1 MKRETVSK
9 IVINEIEK
17 LTGYSNVLEDNTFS
31 TINVDY
37 SDLLMINARVENG
50 LNLPIDEENPTQL
63 VDSFI
68 EKRTKLLSTR
78 PNDWPYQS
86 WDETTMVKD
95 YIDEMDIFLNK

>member
-17 LTGYSNVLEDNTFS
+17 LTGYS
-31 TINVDY
+31 
-37 SDLLMINARVENG
+37 
-50 LNLPIDEENPTQL
+50 TQL

-78 PNDWPYQS
+78 PNHWPCQS
-86 WDETTMVKD
+86 WDEMTMIKD
-95 YIDEMDIFLNK
+95 YIDEMDTFLNK